1 MNFTA
6 VWKLASAVSLASLLT
21 ACGGGGG
28 GEDSTPFQPG
38 QGSITIQA
46 TRTTLPN
53 NVYNVSPFLGS
64 PYMSELTVTVKTASG
79 QLVNAADGLAVSVNP
94 VGNTGG
100 FSTLDDGTT
109 ADVNEFLVRLGQG
122 PVDITAGKSTLF
134 LHSFEFT
141 GTTTLTV
148 TATDPET
155 RRTMTASQVFT
166 IVSNVSNAPATV
178 LLSPTTAPVYIQ
190 GSGGNTTGQMEIRV
204 NDGIGQPVPNPTAGN
219 NAWNNVKIDL
229 VGDGSAAA
237 GERVTAIN
245 AAGQSVSGQS
255 IAVNTTAGISALSF
269 ISGNRTGST
278 IVRVTADRADNNV
291 DNGIQDAVTAE
302 RAVIVSDGR
311 LFSLKLTSP
320 FLRAITANP
329 IDPTVVVEEGE
340 LLPLDGTYSL
350 TVSAIATDRQGNPVL
365 VGTPI
370 EFGLID
376 EPAFGFPEDGPGF
389 FSISGVDGNP
399 QEDGFL
405 FTAPTGAF
413 RTAGGGAGP
422 GDTVVV
428 FGEDV
433 AGNRD
438 LESARTV
445 SSVTSQTSLSVVQ
458 RFNRNDDTG
467 AIVDYGNVLPY
478 VVGRATDGNIG
489 GTAVTDENGVAT
501 TQMNYPVSMIG
512 KAITMW
518 ARGTASTGVGQELIT
533 DAEIASF
540 PAISPLTLTASPS
553 TIPGNNSALVT
564 VCLVDATGAPVQG
577 VFVDFGFSLASGTG
591 RVDGVAAAGSLETAT
606 GSGGCAV
613 ADVET
618 SGMTQTGDNQLI
630 FSAGSAEPAVV
641 EVVLAEGLILQATP
655 STFVGDGTHTVTL
668 RLIDG
673 SGNPV
678 VGAPLTGTCTAGSA
692 SGNSNVS
699 LLDQIPL
706 TNSSGSS
713 TVRVRASEMDG
724 PNERAEWTCT
734 FSAAGGE
741 PTADVLFIGRDVCLF
756 GTSPPPTGCDN
767 DAARFTVTLNLT
779 GGAPG
784 GNVTST
790 PEGLSCTVASGGSI
804 PCTAQF
810 DEGATITVVATQ
822 GAGGD
827 GTVTSVTGEC
837 TTSSLTSPVFVIIPS
852 ISAAR
857 TCNINFQ

>member
-229 VGDGSAAA
+229 VGDGSATA

-706 TNSSGSS
+706 TNSSGTS

>member
-837 TTSSLTSPVFVIIPS
+837 TTSSLTSQIGRAHV
-852 ISAAR
+852 
-857 TCNINFQ
+857 

>member
-1 MNFTA
+1 MNFTS

-46 TRTTLPN
+46 TRTELPN
-53 NVYNVSPFLGS
+53 NVYNVAPFLGS
-64 PYMSELTVTVKTASG
+64 PYMSEVTVTVKTASG
-79 QLVNAADGLAVSVNP
+79 QLVNKADGLSVSVNP

-100 FSTLDDGTT
+100 YTTLDDGTT
-109 ADVNEFLVRLGQG
+109 ADVNEFLVRMGQG

-134 LHSFEFT
+134 MHSYEFT

-155 RRTMTASQVFT
+155 NRTMTASQVFT
-166 IVSNVSNAPATV
+166 IVSNISNAPATV
-178 LLSPTTAPVYIQ
+178 LLSPTTSPVYIQ

-237 GERVTAIN
+237 GERVTAVN

-255 IAVNTTAGISALSF
+255 IAINTTAGISALSF

-291 DNGIQDAVTAE
+291 DNGVQDAVIAE

-320 FLRAITANP
+320 FLDAITANP
-329 IDPTVVVEEGE
+329 IDPTVVVEDGQ

-365 VGTPI
+365 AGTPI

-389 FSISGVDGNP
+389 FSISGLDGNP

-428 FGEDV
+428 FGEEV

-467 AIVDYGNVLPY
+467 AIVDFGNVLPY

-489 GTAVTDENGVAT
+489 ASAFTDENGVAT

-512 KAITMW
+512 KAITVW
-518 ARGTASTGVGQELIT
+518 ARGTASTNVGQELIS
-533 DAEIASF
+533 DAAVSTF
-540 PAISPLTLTASPS
+540 PAIADLTLSASPS
-553 TIPGNNSALVT
+553 TIPGNNSAAVT

-591 RVDGVAAAGSLETAT
+591 RVDGVAAAGSLATAT

-618 SGMTQTGDNQLI
+618 SGMTQTGENQLI
-630 FSAGSAEPAVV
+630 FSTGSADPAVV
-641 EVVLAEGLILQATP
+641 EVVLADGLILQATP
-655 STFVGDGTHTVTL
+655 STIIGDGTHTVTL

-678 VGAPLTGTCTAGSA
+678 VGAPLTGSCTAGSA
-692 SGNSNVS
+692 AGNSNVS

-706 TNSSGSS
+706 TNASGVS

-734 FSAAGGE
+734 FAAAGGE

-767 DAARFTVTLNLT
+767 DTTRYTVTLNLT
-779 GGAPG
+779 GGAFG

-790 PEGLSCTVASGGSI
+790 PEGLSCTVAGGGTI
-804 PCTAQF
+804 PCTSQF
-810 DEGATITVVATQ
+810 DEGDTITVVATQ
-822 GAGGD
+822 GSGGD
-827 GTVTSVTGEC
+827 GTISVTGEC
-837 TTSSLTSPVFVIIPS
+837 TSDGASSPVFVIIPS

>member
-1 MNFTA
+1 MNFTS

-46 TRTTLPN
+46 TRTELPN
-53 NVYNVSPFLGS
+53 NVYNVAPFLGS
-64 PYMSELTVTVKTASG
+64 PYMSEVTVTVKTASG
-79 QLVNAADGLAVSVNP
+79 QLVNKADGLSVSVNP

-100 FSTLDDGTT
+100 YSTLDDGTT
-109 ADVNEFLVRLGQG
+109 ADVNEFLVRMGQG

-134 LHSFEFT
+134 MHSYEFT

-155 RRTMTASQVFT
+155 NRTMTASQVFT
-166 IVSNVSNAPATV
+166 IVSNISNAPATV
-178 LLSPTTAPVYIQ
+178 LLSPTTSPVYIQ

-204 NDGIGQPVPNPTAGN
+204 NDGVGQPVPNPTAGN

-237 GERVTAIN
+237 GERVTAVN

-255 IAVNTTAGISALSF
+255 IAINTTAGISALSF

-291 DNGIQDAVTAE
+291 DNGVQDAVIAE

-329 IDPTVVVEEGE
+329 IDPTVVVEDGE

-365 VGTPI
+365 AGTPI

-389 FSISGVDGNP
+389 FSISGLDGNP

-428 FGEDV
+428 FGEEV

-445 SSVTSQTSLSVVQ
+445 SSVTSQTSLSVGQ

-489 GTAVTDENGVAT
+489 ASATTDENGVAT

-512 KAITMW
+512 KAITLW
-518 ARGTASTGVGQELIT
+518 ARGTSTTQVGQELIT
-533 DAEIASF
+533 DAGISAF
-540 PAISPLTLTASPS
+540 PAIAPLTLTASPS
-553 TIPGNNSALVT
+553 TIPGNNSASVT

-577 VFVDFGFSLASGTG
+577 VFVDFGFSLASGSG
-591 RVDGVAAAGSLETAT
+591 RVDGVAASGSLATAT
-606 GSGGCAV
+606 GAGGCSLAS
-613 ADVET
+613 VET
-618 SGMTQTGDNQLI
+618 SGMTQAGDNQLI

-655 STFVGDGTHTVTL
+655 STVIGDGTHTITL

-678 VGAPLTGTCTAGSA
+678 VGAPLTGSCTADNA
-692 SGNSNVS
+692 LGNSNVS
-699 LLDQIPL
+699 ILDQIPL
-706 TNSSGSS
+706 TNSSGIA

-724 PNERAEWTCT
+724 ANERAEWTCT
-734 FSAAGGE
+734 FEAPGGE
-741 PTADVLFIGRDVCLF
+741 PTADVLFLGRDYCLF
-756 GTSPPPTGCDN
+756 GTSPPPVGCDSG
-767 DAARFTVTLNLT
+767 TVTQFQVTMNLSGAGGGAVVSSPAGLSCSSTGALQSCSAEFDEGTSLTFLITPSASSGEPILT
-779 GGAPG
+779 GG
-784 GNVTST
+784 
-790 PEGLSCTVASGGSI
+790 CTRTGFG
-804 PCTAQF
+804 PTYT
-810 DEGATITVVATQ
+810 ATIPAL
-822 GAGGD
+822 GGPQ
-827 GTVTSVTGEC
+827 TC
-837 TTSSLTSPVFVIIPS
+837 TIVFQAP
-852 ISAAR
+852 
-857 TCNINFQ
+857 